1 MPEDEAAEMV
11 FNYSRFFEVPVTEET
26 AYLIIALTEG
36 SPFYIS
42 SIFRSDCEDKDLTTV
57 DGLARTMEFETL
69 SDHGIIKGTWMEY
82 VITALSKVN
91 DRNAR
96 KIVLH
101 LCKNKDRELTRKEIL
116 DDLKLDIIDEKLE
129 KILEGLAKWD
139 IIEQGQTNFDYRGV
153 QDNIFDKVYRGVYQ
167 DEVEHFEVSQIER
180 EYRNFFEEEVKG
192 L

>member
-1 MPEDEAAEMV
+1 KDEAAEMV
-11 FNYSRFFEVPVTEET
+11 FNYSRFFEVLVTEET

-57 DGLARTMEFETL
+57 DGLIRTMEFETL